1 MSATGFRW
9 HPAARLYR
17 PDGAGEL
24 PEEQIA
30 AAGIAGAVSPG
41 ARLPGTAK
49 SGLAAADTAFPEI
62 RPCGNV
68 IPDVPAARAL
78 ACALASGGGFAIR
91 AGADGPAPA
100 PGEVPVFETLTSGS
114 GGVPRRIRRS
124 QASWIRSFTVNAGLF
139 GLGPGRRVAVPGRLV
154 HSLSLYGALEG
165 LHLGCEVHV
174 LAGLRPDRQH
184 RALAARGIDTL
195 YATPAQLRAL
205 CGYGALAD
213 LRLVLCGGSKL
224 DAKLRADLAQ
234 MAPGAAIREFYG
246 AAEASFITLADEET
260 PAASVG
266 RPYPGV
272 EILVD
277 EGEIWVKSPYLFE
290 GYAGGGEGGACWR
303 DGWLSV
309 GEMGRFE
316 GGFLYLS
323 GRRGRMVSVADQ
335 NVFPEEIEAMI
346 EAMPGVSR
354 AAVLAEPD
362 ARRGHVLFAVV
373 RGEPAREGEILAA
386 LRARLGPMKAPR
398 WLVWRQ
404 DWPELASGKTD
415 FAALRARL

>member
-1 MSATGFRW
+1 MSAPGFRW
-9 HPAARLYR
+9 HPAARLYG
-17 PDGAGEL
+17 PDGA
-24 PEEQIA
+24 EEAPAAQGAGSVIA
-30 AAGIAGAVSPG
+30 DSPG
-41 ARLPGTAK
+41 P
-49 SGLAAADTAFPEI
+49 
-62 RPCGNV
+62 
-68 IPDVPAARAL
+68 RAL
-78 ACALASGGGFAIR
+78 ALALAAGGCFAIR
-91 AGADGPAPA
+91 GAAHGPAPA
-100 PGEVPVFETLTSGS
+100 PGAGPVFETLTSGS
-114 GGVPRRIRRS
+114 GGAPRRIRRS
-124 QASWIRSFTVNAGLF
+124 QESWIRSFAVNAGLF
-139 GLGPGRRVAVPGRLV
+139 GLGPGRRLAVPGRLV

-165 LHLGCEVHV
+165 LHLGAQVHL

-205 CGYGALAD
+205 CGWGMLPA

-234 MAPGAAIREFYG
+234 MAPGARVREFYG
-246 AAEASFITLADEET
+246 AAETSFITLADEDT
-260 PAASVG
+260 PADSVG

-272 EILVD
+272 EIRLD
-277 EGEIWVKSPYLFE
+277 EGEIRVKSPWLFE
-290 GYAGGGEGGACWR
+290 GYAGGGEGGAVWR

-309 GEMGRFE
+309 GEMGRVE

-346 EAMPGVSR
+346 EAMPGVAR

-362 ARRGHVLFAVV
+362 ARRGHVLFAVL
-373 RGEPAREGEILAA
+373 RGEPAREAEILAA

-398 WLVWRQ
+398 RIVWRA

-415 FAALRARL
+415 FAALRAGL